1 MHLRA
6 PRKQYPTPVLLSF
19 EVQGDLRHTPC
30 PLRIHTPT
38 LIPLTRHYIGVVAD
52 NPRNPPGTIEQR
64 PILCASG
71 GERDDVAAATLM
83 PGIGIAR
90 TANRGLY
97 TLWPPAPNATT
108 DTTPVR
114 HSGDNPRY
122 YYQPGKRIT
131 CARTHKIMRT
141 IVFAKNAPHLMYY
154 PIGLA
159 ADKSLPADSQRR
171 ART

>member
-1 MHLRA
+1 M
-6 PRKQYPTPVLLSF
+6 
-19 EVQGDLRHTPC
+19 
-30 PLRIHTPT
+30 
-38 LIPLTRHYIGVVAD
+38 RHYIGAVAD
-52 NPRNPPGTIEQR
+52 NPRNQPGTIEQR
-64 PILCASG
+64 PVLCASG
-71 GERDDVAAATLM
+71 GERDDFAAATLM

-97 TLWPPAPNATT
+97 TLRPPASNATT

-131 CARTHKIMRT
+131 CARMHTIIRT
-141 IVFAKNAPHLMYY
+141 MVFAKNAPHLMYY

-159 ADKSLPADSQRR
+159 ADKSPPADSQRR